1 MLETEIR
8 INLFLVGY
16 CRMLLAEIADERMTE
31 QPLPGV
37 NHPAW
42 ILGHLAFSADLAV
55 SRLGGEKQL
64 PVAWTS
70 LFGQG
75 SKVSANRSDYPS
87 KDDLLKAV
95 EQRFEKARQLAQGAT
110 REQLAVPSASTN
122 PAMKAGLPTMR
133 EGVAFLLTAH
143 LAVHLGQLSTWRRMI
158 GLPHLFLEIVRLF
171 DPTDLASVVS

>member
-1 MLETEIR
+1 MLDTEIR

-16 CRMLLAEIADERMTE
+16 CRMLLAEIADERLTE

-64 PVAWTS
+64 PAAWTS

-75 SKVSANRSDYPS
+75 SKVSANRSKYPS
-87 KDDLLKAV
+87 QDELLQAV
-95 EQRFEKARQLAQGAT
+95 EQRFEKARKLAQLAT
-110 REQLAVPSASTN
+110 PEQLGVPSASTN
-122 PAMKAGLPTMR
+122 PAMKAALPTMR
-133 EGVAFLLTAH
+133 ESIAFVLTAH

-158 GLPHLFLEIVRLF
+158 GLPHLF
-171 DPTDLASVVS
+171 